1 MNSERSVSQKHSTF
15 IISVLFWRN
24 TSELIRALT
33 LDLQIKLLQLTF
45 LTIYNQRRI
54 PFILGS
60 MACEWWLVR
69 EFLLEKASSETN
81 RDTSAAGSELP
92 HYCTATFCQAP
103 HDKSTA
109 MYQTNLNF
117 CPTLITDPSQFVG
130 QIQRDNSAGAW
141 FVIPMVSTCQG
152 LYVNRGC
159 MVSGTRRRH
168 QLWFICRK
176 VSIPKPSHFRAS
188 CQRKGAWSSKI

>member
-60 MACEWWLVR
+60 VCEWWLVR
-69 EFLLEKASSETN
+69 EFLVEKASSETN
-81 RDTSAAGSELP
+81 RDRSAPGSELP
-92 HYCTATFCQAP
+92 HYCTATFCQPTSWQIHRNAS
-103 HDKSTA
+103 DKA
-109 MYQTNLNF
+109 EFLPN
-117 CPTLITDPSQFVG
+117 V
-130 QIQRDNSAGAW
+130 DNRSVA
-141 FVIPMVSTCQG
+141 
-152 LYVNRGC
+152 
-159 MVSGTRRRH
+159 
-168 QLWFICRK
+168 ICRTN
-176 VSIPKPSHFRAS
+176 PTRQFRWSVICYLHGLHLSGAA
-188 CQRKGAWSSKI
+188 CQQRICCGLWE